1 MESQGQSISVF
12 GLGYVGS
19 VTAACLAHFGNS
31 VVGVDTN
38 PTKVEIINAGR
49 SPIIEARMDELIP
62 KAHQA
67 SRLRATTDAIAA
79 VCDTDVSF
87 VCVGTPSQ
95 RNGKLDLCHIERAC
109 YEVGE
114 GLKRKSS
121 PHCVAIRSTILP
133 GTTALRLIPVME
145 RASGKRAGTDF
156 SVCYNPEFMREGSAV
171 ADFLHPPYTILGAN
185 DACSL
190 PPLRQVYRWVQG
202 QVYETPLAVAEMAKY
217 ASNAFH
223 ALKVSFANELG
234 TLARLLGVDTVAL
247 TEIFTS
253 DTRLNISSAYLSPGF
268 AFGGSCLPKD
278 LRALNYCAKEL
289 DLQLPL
295 LESILPSNQNHIER
309 AVQRVLGTGKKEI
322 ALLGLSFK
330 AGTDDLRE
338 SPLVE
343 MVKRLLG
350 EGCRIRIWD
359 PQVSMGELIG
369 ANRQFIDETI
379 PHIGN
384 LLSTD
389 LRAVIESA
397 EVVIVG
403 SGAVQKDL
411 IEPLI
416 RPGQIIFDLV
426 NLDKS
431 QRADSS
437 PEYEGICW

>member
-1 MESQGQSISVF
+1 MV
-12 GLGYVGS
+12 
-19 VTAACLAHFGNS
+19 
-31 VVGVDTN
+31 
-38 PTKVEIINAGR
+38 
-49 SPIIEARMDELIP
+49 
-62 KAHQA
+62 
-67 SRLRATTDAIAA
+67 
-79 VCDTDVSF
+79 
-87 VCVGTPSQ
+87 
-95 RNGKLDLCHIERAC
+95 
-109 YEVGE
+109 
-114 GLKRKSS
+114 
-121 PHCVAIRSTILP
+121 
-133 GTTALRLIPVME
+133 
-145 RASGKRAGTDF
+145 
-156 SVCYNPEFMREGSAV
+156 
-171 ADFLHPPYTILGAN
+171 
-185 DACSL
+185 
-190 PPLRQVYRWVQG
+190 
-202 QVYETPLAVAEMAKY
+202 KY

-295 LESILPSNQNHIER
+295 LESILPSNQIHIER

-379 PHIGN
+379 PHISN
-384 LLSTD
+384 LLSTN

-403 SGAVQKDL
+403 NGAAQKDT

-426 NLDKS
+426 NLEKS

>member
-1 MESQGQSISVF
+1 MQSQGQLISVF

-38 PTKVEIINAGR
+38 PAKVEIINAGR
-49 SPIIEARMDELIP
+49 SPIIEARLDELIP
-62 KAHQA
+62 EAHQA

-79 VCDTDVSF
+79 ICDTDISF

-95 RNGKLDLCHIERAC
+95 PNGKLDLSHIERAC

-114 GLKRKSS
+114 GLKQKTS

-133 GTTALRLIPVME
+133 GTTASRLIPMME
-145 RASGKRAGTDF
+145 RASGKRAGIDF
-156 SVCYNPEFMREGSAV
+156 FVCYNPEFMREGSAV
-171 ADFLHPPYTILGAN
+171 ADFLEPPYTILGGN
-185 DACSL
+185 DPSSL
-190 PPLRQVYRWVQG
+190 PPLRKVYHWVQG
-202 QVYETPLAVAEMAKY
+202 QVFETPLAVAEMAKY

-234 TLARLLGVDTVAL
+234 TLAKHLGVDTAAL

-253 DTRLNISSAYLSPGF
+253 DARLNISSAYLSPGF

-289 DLQLPL
+289 DLHLPL

-309 AVQRVLGTGKKEI
+309 AVQRVLGTGKRKV

-338 SPLVE
+338 SPLVQ

-359 PQVSMGELIG
+359 PQVSSGKLIG
-369 ANRQFIDETI
+369 ANRQFIEETI
-379 PHIGN
+379 PHIGD

-389 LRAVIESA
+389 LQAVIESA
-397 EVVIVG
+397 EVVIIG
-403 SGAVQKDL
+403 TGAARKEMV
-411 IEPLI
+411 EPLI
-416 RPGQIIFDLV
+416 RPSQVFFDLV
-426 NLDKS
+426 NLEKTH
-431 QRADSS
+431 RADSS
-437 PEYEGICW
+437 PQYEGICW

>member
-19 VTAACLAHFGNS
+19 VTAACLAHFGNC

-38 PTKVEIINAGR
+38 PKKVETINARR
-49 SPIIEARMDELIP
+49 SPIIEAQMDELIL

-67 SRLRATTDAIAA
+67 SRLRATTDAVAA
-79 VCDTDVSF
+79 ICDTDVSF

-95 RNGKLDLCHIERAC
+95 RNGKLDLSHIERAC

-114 GLKRKSS
+114 GLKRKKS

-133 GTTALRLIPVME
+133 GTTVSRLIPVME
-145 RASGKRAGTDF
+145 RASGKRAGIDF

-185 DACSL
+185 DACYF
-190 PPLRQVYRWVQG
+190 PILRQVYGWVQG
-202 QVYETPLAVAEMAKY
+202 QVFETSLAVAEMVKY

-295 LESILPSNQNHIER
+295 LEAILPSNQNHVER

-338 SPLVE
+338 SPLVQ

-350 EGCRIRIWD
+350 EGCQIRIWD
-359 PQVSMGELIG
+359 PQVSMGKLMG
-369 ANRQFIDETI
+369 ANRQFIEETI

-389 LRAVIESA
+389 LGSVIESA
-397 EVVIVG
+397 EVVIIG
-403 SGAVQKDL
+403 TRAVQKD
-411 IEPLI
+411 IVEPMI

-426 NLDKS
+426 NLEKAR
-431 QRADSS
+431 RAESS
-437 PEYEGICW
+437 SEYEGICW